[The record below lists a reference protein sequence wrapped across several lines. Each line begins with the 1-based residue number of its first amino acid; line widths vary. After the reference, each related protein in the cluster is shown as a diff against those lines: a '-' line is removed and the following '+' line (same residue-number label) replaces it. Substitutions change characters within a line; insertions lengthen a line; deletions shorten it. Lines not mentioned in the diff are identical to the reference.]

1 MCLRQS
7 KPPSKDCA
15 ARFPELAGRIER
27 ALEYLERVEKEFQ
40 ALCREDRSQ
49 LVIPE
54 APVDSESLWD
64 SGISGVPVGAP
75 PPCNH
80 NLRQGLRNAIVCIS
94 CD

>member
-49 LVIPE
+49 LVIP
-54 APVDSESLWD
+54 
-64 SGISGVPVGAP
+64 
-75 PPCNH
+75 
-80 NLRQGLRNAIVCIS
+80 
-94 CD
+94 